1 MIMRK
6 KNQIRLV
13 LLVMFFIGGFTA
25 CDDDDE
31 KVLVGNPDFSF
42 NSETGEYKVKI
53 GKEVALKASVTD
65 AVNPVYS
72 WKQEGVIVANDT
84 VYLFKGSQL
93 LSLIH
98 I

>member
-1 MIMRK
+1 M
-6 KNQIRLV
+6 
-13 LLVMFFIGGFTA
+13 
-25 CDDDDE
+25 
-31 KVLVGNPDFSF
+31 
-42 NSETGEYKVKI
+42 KI

-93 LSLIH
+93 GEFFVNFRLDADNGSVEKQVKVTVVDRLAPSITMSASAVA
-98 I
+98 